1 MRQGSLTIFF
11 SMILLS
17 LFSLFFSMVETLR
30 IYEMRLESRSVT
42 KIAMANAFSEY
53 QPYLWKTYGILALD
67 VGYGTEDF
75 DLAHIEKRLSD
86 FAWENC
92 LGSEKEHGLELFSI
106 EPEQAE
112 VTAYGLLTDDE
123 GAALIC
129 QGAEVAR
136 QQILQGI
143 WETWDSKYGQV
154 ADDREVPDVGQI
166 VAQAKKGIEVAKEQK
181 TEEGSAGNEQVAEDQ
196 MSSTP
201 VEKVRENPLELFSQI
216 KEQGL
221 LGLVLKDQVVSEKT
235 LATAIGLEERLLC
248 QGSGEKRREV
258 SGYDRICFDWYVLQE
273 FSHFDREVSADRAL
287 SYEVEYL
294 IAGKASDRENLEA
307 VVLRLLAM
315 REVQNAE
322 VILTDPTMMGQAYE
336 IALALAGASVNPALV
351 QVVQVAVVAVW
362 ALVESI
368 LDLCALLDGKKI
380 PMLKTRAQWKSQLGA
395 LQTALD
401 GGEDTSVQE
410 GIGYQEYL
418 FALLALLPQKKLAY
432 GCMDLMEAS
441 MQQQEDYAYVK
452 MDHMVYT
459 MDISCS
465 FAGQGLFDAFLP
477 MQPLWV
483 DLYRSECQETL
494 YY

>member
-30 IYEMRLESRSVT
+30 IFEMRLESKSVT
-42 KIAMANAFSEY
+42 KTVMANAFSEY
-53 QPYLWKTYGILALD
+53 QPYLWETYGILALD
-67 VGYGTEDF
+67 AGYGTEDF
-75 DLAHIEKRLSD
+75 DLGHVEKRLSD

-92 LGSEKEHGLELFSI
+92 LESEKEHGLDLFSI

-112 VTAYGLLTDDE
+112 VIAYGLLTDDE

-136 QQILQGI
+136 QRIRQGI
-143 WETWDSKYGQV
+143 WETWDSESGQV
-154 ADDREVPDVGQI
+154 TDNREVPDVGQI
-166 VAQAKKGIEVAKEQK
+166 VAQAKKGIEEAKEQK
-181 TEEGSAGNEQVAEDQ
+181 TEEGAAGNEQGEDQ
-196 MSSTP
+196 ENTVP
-201 VEKVRENPLELFSQI
+201 VEKVRENPLELFSKI

-221 LGLVLKDQVVSEKT
+221 LGLVLKEQAVSEKALT
-235 LATAIGLEERLLC
+235 TAIGLEDRLLC
-248 QGSGEKRREV
+248 QGSGEKRGEV
-258 SGYDRICFDWYVLQE
+258 SGYDRVCFDWYVLQE
-273 FSHFDREVSADRAL
+273 FSRFDREMSANRAL

-322 VILTDPTMMGQAYE
+322 VILTDSSMMGQAYE
-336 IALALAGASVNPALV
+336 IALALAGASVNPAVV
-351 QVVQVAVVAVW
+351 QVVQIAVVAVW

-368 LDLCALLDGKKI
+368 LDLRALLDGKKI
-380 PMLKTRAQWKSQLGA
+380 PLLKTRAQWKSQLGA
-395 LQTALD
+395 LQVALD
-401 GGEDTSVQE
+401 GGEDTSVQK

-418 FALLALLPQKKLAY
+418 FALLALLPQKQLTY

-441 MQQQEDYAYVK
+441 MQQEEDYAYAK

-465 FAGQGLFDAFLP
+465 FTGQGLFDAFLL

-483 DLYRSECQETL
+483 GLYRSECQETL

>member
-1 MRQGSLTIFF
+1 MPSLSQSIITNIGADYIETYLKKKGF
-11 SMILLS
+11 SRTD
-17 LFSLFFSMVETLR
+17 E
-30 IYEMRLESRSVT
+30 
-42 KIAMANAFSEY
+42 
-53 QPYLWKTYGILALD
+53 
-67 VGYGTEDF
+67 
-75 DLAHIEKRLSD
+75 
-86 FAWENC
+86 
-92 LGSEKEHGLELFSI
+92 EKEHGLELFSI

-221 LGLVLKDQVVSEKT
+221 LGLVLKDQAVSEKT

-368 LDLCALLDGKKI
+368 LDLRALLDGKKI

-401 GGEDTSVQE
+401 GGKDTSVQK

-465 FAGQGLFDAFLP
+465 FTGQGLFDAFLP

>member
-11 SMILLS
+11 SMMLLS

-42 KIAMANAFSEY
+42 KTVMANAFSEY
-53 QPYLWKTYGILALD
+53 QPYLWETYGILALD
-67 VGYGTEDF
+67 GGYGKEDF
-75 DLAHIEKRLSD
+75 DLAHVEKRLSD

-92 LGSEKEHGLELFSI
+92 LGSEKEHGLDLFSI

-112 VTAYGLLTDDE
+112 VISYELLTDDD

-143 WETWDSKYGQV
+143 WETWDSGAEQV
-154 ADDREVPDVGQI
+154 TDDKEVPDVGQI
-166 VAQAKKGIEVAKEQK
+166 VAQAKKGIEEAKEQK
-181 TEEGSAGNEQVAEDQ
+181 TEESVGNEQGGEDQ
-196 MSSTP
+196 KSFVP
-201 VEKVRENPLELFSQI
+201 VEQVRENPLELFSQI
-216 KEQGL
+216 KEEGL
-221 LGLVLKDQVVSEKT
+221 LGLVVQGRAVSDKT
-235 LATAIGLEERLLC
+235 LTTSMRLEDRLLC
-248 QGSGEKRREV
+248 QGSGEKRKEV
-258 SGYDRICFDWYVLQE
+258 SGYDRMCFDWYVLQE
-273 FSHFDREVSADRAL
+273 FSHFDREQSLDRAL

-294 IAGKASDRENLEA
+294 IAGKPSDRENLEA
-307 VVLRLLAM
+307 VILRLLAM

-322 VILTDPTMMGQAYE
+322 VILTDPSMMGQAYE
-336 IALALAGASVNPALV
+336 IALAIAGATVNPAVV
-351 QVVQVAVVAVW
+351 QVVQIAVVAVW

-368 LDLCALLDGKKI
+368 LDLRALLDGKKI
-380 PMLKTRAQWKSQLGA
+380 PLLKTGAQWKSQLGS

-401 GGEDTSVQE
+401 GVEDTSVE
-410 GIGYQEYL
+410 RGLGYQEYL

-441 MQQQEDYAYVK
+441 MRQEEDYAYVK
-452 MDHMVYT
+452 MDHMIYA
-459 MDISCS
+459 MDIRCS
-465 FAGQGLFDAFLP
+465 FAGEGLFDAFLP
-477 MQPLWV
+477 MQPLWL

>member
-1 MRQGSLTIFF
+1 M
-11 SMILLS
+11 
-17 LFSLFFSMVETLR
+17 
-30 IYEMRLESRSVT
+30 
-42 KIAMANAFSEY
+42 
-53 QPYLWKTYGILALD
+53 
-67 VGYGTEDF
+67 
-75 DLAHIEKRLSD
+75 
-86 FAWENC
+86 
-92 LGSEKEHGLELFSI
+92 
-106 EPEQAE
+106 
-112 VTAYGLLTDDE
+112 
-123 GAALIC
+123 
-129 QGAEVAR
+129 
-136 QQILQGI
+136 
-143 WETWDSKYGQV
+143 
-154 ADDREVPDVGQI
+154 
-166 VAQAKKGIEVAKEQK
+166 
-181 TEEGSAGNEQVAEDQ
+181 
-196 MSSTP
+196 
-201 VEKVRENPLELFSQI
+201 
-216 KEQGL
+216 
-221 LGLVLKDQVVSEKT
+221 
-235 LATAIGLEERLLC
+235 
-248 QGSGEKRREV
+248 
-258 SGYDRICFDWYVLQE
+258 
-273 FSHFDREVSADRAL
+273 SADRAL

-368 LDLCALLDGKKI
+368 LDLRALLDGKKI

-465 FAGQGLFDAFLP
+465 FTGQGLFDAFLP

>member
-1 MRQGSLTIFF
+1 M
-11 SMILLS
+11 
-17 LFSLFFSMVETLR
+17 
-30 IYEMRLESRSVT
+30 
-42 KIAMANAFSEY
+42 
-53 QPYLWKTYGILALD
+53 
-67 VGYGTEDF
+67 
-75 DLAHIEKRLSD
+75 
-86 FAWENC
+86 
-92 LGSEKEHGLELFSI
+92 
-106 EPEQAE
+106 
-112 VTAYGLLTDDE
+112 
-123 GAALIC
+123 
-129 QGAEVAR
+129 
-136 QQILQGI
+136 
-143 WETWDSKYGQV
+143 

-181 TEEGSAGNEQVAEDQ
+181 TEEGSARNEQVAEDQ

-221 LGLVLKDQVVSEKT
+221 LGLVLKDQAVSEKT

-368 LDLCALLDGKKI
+368 LDLRALLDGKKI

-401 GGEDTSVQE
+401 GGEDTSVQK

>member
-42 KIAMANAFSEY
+42 KIAIANAFSEY

-136 QQILQGI
+136 QQILQ
-143 WETWDSKYGQV
+143 
-154 ADDREVPDVGQI
+154 
-166 VAQAKKGIEVAKEQK
+166 
-181 TEEGSAGNEQVAEDQ
+181 
-196 MSSTP
+196 
-201 VEKVRENPLELFSQI
+201 
-216 KEQGL
+216 
-221 LGLVLKDQVVSEKT
+221 
-235 LATAIGLEERLLC
+235 
-248 QGSGEKRREV
+248 
-258 SGYDRICFDWYVLQE
+258 
-273 FSHFDREVSADRAL
+273 
-287 SYEVEYL
+287 
-294 IAGKASDRENLEA
+294 
-307 VVLRLLAM
+307 
-315 REVQNAE
+315 
-322 VILTDPTMMGQAYE
+322 
-336 IALALAGASVNPALV
+336 
-351 QVVQVAVVAVW
+351 
-362 ALVESI
+362 
-368 LDLCALLDGKKI
+368 
-380 PMLKTRAQWKSQLGA
+380 
-395 LQTALD
+395 
-401 GGEDTSVQE
+401 
-410 GIGYQEYL
+410 
-418 FALLALLPQKKLAY
+418 
-432 GCMDLMEAS
+432 
-441 MQQQEDYAYVK
+441 EDYAYVK

-465 FAGQGLFDAFLP
+465 FTGQGLFDAFLP

>member
-30 IYEMRLESRSVT
+30 IFEMRLESRSVT
-42 KIAMANAFSEY
+42 KTVMANAFSEY
-53 QPYLWKTYGILALD
+53 QPYLWETYGILALD
-67 VGYGTEDF
+67 GGYGTEDF
-75 DLAHIEKRLSD
+75 DLGHVEKRLSD

-92 LGSEKEHGLELFSI
+92 LGSEKEHGLDLFSI

-112 VTAYGLLTDDE
+112 VTAYELLTDDE
-123 GAALIC
+123 GAALVC

-143 WETWDSKYGQV
+143 WESWDSEAVQV
-154 ADDREVPDVGQI
+154 ADDKEVPDVGQI
-166 VAQAKKGIEVAKEQK
+166 VAQAKKGIEEAKEQK
-181 TEEGSAGNEQVAEDQ
+181 SEEGSNESGGGTEEQESSVPVEQVQ
-196 MSSTP
+196 
-201 VEKVRENPLELFSQI
+201 ENPLELFSQI

-221 LGLVLKDQVVSEKT
+221 LGLVVQGRAVSDKT
-235 LATAIGLEERLLC
+235 LTTSARLEDRLLC
-248 QGSGEKRREV
+248 QGSGEKRKEV
-258 SGYDRICFDWYVLQE
+258 SGYDRMCFDWYVLQA
-273 FSHFDREVSADRAL
+273 FSCFDREQSLDRAL

-294 IAGKASDRENLEA
+294 IAGKPSDRENLEA
-307 VVLRLLAM
+307 VILRLLAM

-322 VILTDPTMMGQAYE
+322 VILTDPSMMGQAYE
-336 IALALAGASVNPALV
+336 LALAIAGATVNPALV
-351 QVVQVAVVAVW
+351 QVVQIAVVAVW

-368 LDLCALLDGKKI
+368 LDLRALLDGKKI
-380 PMLKTRAQWKSQLGA
+380 PILKTRAQWKSQLGS

-401 GGEDTSVQE
+401 GVEDTSVE
-410 GIGYQEYL
+410 RGLGYQEYL

-452 MDHMVYT
+452 MDHMIYA
-459 MDISCS
+459 MDICCS
-465 FAGQGLFDAFLP
+465 FAGEGLFDAFLP

-483 DLYRSECQETL
+483 DLYQSECQETL